1 MNLKDFLPKK
11 TVNQTTSLAEKK
23 AFLEAVESFSRLGE
37 SIYRNERFV
46 EDVEAIANIVE
57 QAQTF
62 TLKETENWFDGVTV
76 SRHMKRLQEASAVF
90 NKSANEIKALQ
101 TRMEAAYEDIAE
113 VLKKYYNI

>member
-11 TVNQTTSLAEKK
+11 AAKDASSLAEKK
-23 AFLEAVESFSRLGE
+23 AFLEAMNNFSKLGE
-37 SIYRNERFV
+37 SIYRNERFI
-46 EDVEAIANIVE
+46 EDVEAIGE
-57 QAQTF
+57 LTEKAQKF

-76 SRHMKRLQEASAVF
+76 SRHMKRLQEAQAVF
-90 NKSANEIKALQ
+90 NKSANEIKSLQ